1 MALMAKKHKPFKIPP
16 LFKRDRDILSIA
28 NDQKKFAALKEVIDS
43 ATKVSEKLETCK
55 TLEEWF
61 AIVETKLPDFANKT
75 EFTKKLEKLVYEY
88 SNESE
93 GSDPA

>member
-1 MALMAKKHKPFKIPP
+1 MAKKHKPFNIPP
-16 LFKRDRDILSIA
+16 LFKRDKDLLSIA
-28 NDQKKFAALKEVIDS
+28 NDPKKFAALKEVVDS
-43 ATKVSEKLETCK
+43 AVKVSEKLETCK
-55 TLEEWF
+55 TLQEWF
-61 AIVETKLPDFANKT
+61 AIAETKLPDFANKT